1 MYDMPYS
8 VLKFRIAGSQIVVN
22 TQKKKKQ
29 FSLLIVNKN
38 GVKTQKDYTVGIQ
51 LNDHRNK

>member
-38 GVKTQKDYTVGIQ
+38 GVKTQKDYTVGIVQ
-51 LNDHRNK
+51 KFY